1 MLGTKPFAMA
11 TSTNPCVPVS
21 PVTTKLS
28 WLLAELKDNAD
39 TVELE
44 VTENTVCSENGTKD
58 KETILLVPLHAVF
71 PFHLALIRK
80 FPDTGGIH
88 VTRNAPS
95 EPVNTDVRSVQM
107 APPLTLYEMN
117 TGALGMA
124 VLLDRSVPLISTLKP
139 M

>member
-1 MLGTKPFAMA
+1 MFGTNPFAMA
-11 TSTNPCVPVS
+11 TSTNPFVPVS

-28 WLLAELKDNAD
+28 WLLAELKDSVD

-58 KETILLVPLHAVF
+58 RETVLLVPLHAVF
-71 PFHLALIRK
+71 PFHFALIRK

-88 VTRNAPS
+88 VARTAPS
-95 EPVNTDVRSVQM
+95 EPVYTDVRSVHV

-117 TGALGMA
+117 TGALGMGVA
-124 VLLDRSVPLISTLKP
+124 LDRSVPLISTLKP